1 MLDTTRTLLDFAD
14 KAHLLQLV
22 LLIFF
27 LGLLDVV
34 AMAAKCGFRCMAEV
48 VNYYYE
54 CRAQCAN
61 SKAHFEKA
69 SMKERPS

>member
-1 MLDTTRTLLDFAD
+1 LLDNTRTLLDLAD

-48 VNYYYE
+48 VSYYFE
-54 CRAQCAN
+54 FRSQCAS
-61 SKAHFEKA
+61 SKARFEQA
-69 SMKERPS
+69 SMKGP